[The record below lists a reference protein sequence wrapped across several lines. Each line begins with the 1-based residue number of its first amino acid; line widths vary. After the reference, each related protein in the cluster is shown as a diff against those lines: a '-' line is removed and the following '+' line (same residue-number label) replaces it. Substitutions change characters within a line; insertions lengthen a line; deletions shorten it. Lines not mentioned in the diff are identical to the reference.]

1 MSDMTILLIDDDDA
15 LRTALVQSF
24 QLADLAVEPFADG
37 EAALA
42 RLDAGFA
49 GAIVSD
55 IRMPRMDG
63 MELFKRVAAIDHEIP
78 VILMTGHGDVSMAVS
93 ALKTGAFDFI
103 AKPFATD
110 HLIASARRALEMR
123 RLVIDNRRL
132 RASADESALGE
143 PLIGDTPVMVRLREN
158 MRQVADADV
167 DILIEGETGT
177 GKELVATLLHR
188 WSRRRGRPFVAINCA
203 ALPDALAEADLF
215 GQEAGRNPHSRPVQS
230 GRIARAHRGT
240 LFLDEIESSP
250 TRLQG
255 ALLRVL
261 EEREIVPI
269 GADQPQALDLRVIAA
284 TKPGIEEWVAEGRF
298 RADLLYRL
306 DMVRLRI
313 PPLRERRADIPLLF
327 GYLLH
332 QAADQMKREA
342 PQIGPDVRAYLAD
355 HDWPGNV
362 RELANFAKRTVLGMQ
377 DVDAEVDAVLSLSQQ
392 VERFEATVIRAVLAR
407 VQGDSRSA
415 MAQLQLPRK
424 TFYDKLNRHEI
435 EIDHYRSGREK
446 P

>member
-1 MSDMTILLIDDDDA
+1 MTETPILLVDDDDA
-15 LRTALVQSF
+15 LRNALVQSF
-24 QLADLAVEPFADG
+24 QLADMAVEAFADG
-37 EAALA
+37 AAALS
-42 RLDAGFA
+42 RLDAGFD
-49 GAIVSD
+49 GAIISD

-63 MELFKRVAAIDHEIP
+63 MALFNRVAAIDHEIP
-78 VILMTGHGDVSMAVS
+78 VILMTGHGDVPMAVA
-93 ALKTGAFDFI
+93 ALRTGAFDFI

-123 RLVIDNRRL
+123 RLVLDNRRL
-132 RASADESALGE
+132 RAAADESAGGE
-143 PLIGDTPVMVRLREN
+143 PLIGETPAMIRLREN

-203 ALPDALAEADLF
+203 ALPDAIAEADLF
-215 GQEAGRNPHSRPVQS
+215 GQETGRAAHSRTTQP
-230 GRIARAHRGT
+230 GRIARADKGS

-250 TRLQG
+250 AWLQG

-261 EEREIVPI
+261 EEREILPV
-269 GADQPQALDLRVIAA
+269 GAEQPQMVDLRVIAA
-284 TKPGIEEWVAEGRF
+284 AKPGIEASVADGRF

-313 PPLRERRADIPLLF
+313 PPLRERRADVPLLF

-332 QAADQMKREA
+332 QAADRMKRDV
-342 PQIGPDVRAYLAD
+342 PRIGPDIQAYLAD

-362 RELANFAKRTVLGMQ
+362 RELTNFAKRVVLGMTM
-377 DVDAEVDAVLSLSQQ
+377 DGPVDDHLLSLAHQ
-392 VERFEATVIRAVLAR
+392 VERFEAGVIRQVLER
-407 VQGDSRSA
+407 VQGDARSA
-415 MAQLQLPRK
+415 MAELQLPRK
-424 TFYDKLNRHEI
+424 TFYDKLNRHN
-435 EIDHYRSGREK
+435 IDIDRYR

>member
-1 MSDMTILLIDDDDA
+1 MSEMPIFLIDDDDA
-15 LRTALVQSF
+15 LRNALVQSF
-24 QLADLAVEPFADG
+24 QLADLSVEAFADG
-37 EAALA
+37 ETALA

-63 MELFKRVAAIDHEIP
+63 MDLFKRISAIDHEIP
-78 VILMTGHGDVSMAVS
+78 VILMTGHGDVPMAVA
-93 ALKTGAFDFI
+93 ALRTGAFDFI

-123 RLVIDNRRL
+123 RLVLDNRRL
-132 RASADESALGE
+132 RIAADESAAGE
-143 PLIGDTPVMVRLREN
+143 PLIGETPAMVRLREN

-203 ALPDALAEADLF
+203 ALPDAIAEAALF
-215 GQEAGRNPHSRPVQS
+215 GQDGGGGASHSRSPQS
-230 GRIARAHRGT
+230 GRIARADKGT

-250 TRLQG
+250 TWLQG

-261 EEREIVPI
+261 EEREILPI
-269 GADQPQALDLRVIAA
+269 GAQQPQTVDLRVIAA
-284 TKPGIEEWVAEGRF
+284 TKPGIEASVAEGRF

-332 QAADQMKREA
+332 QTAAQMNREA
-342 PQIGPDVRAYLAD
+342 PRIGPDVRAYLAD

-362 RELANFAKRTVLGMQ
+362 RELANFAKRAVLGMQ
-377 DVDAEVDAVLSLSQQ
+377 EDPRGDAAPLPLSQQ
-392 VERFEATVIRAVLAR
+392 VERFEASIIRTVLER
-407 VQGDSRSA
+407 VHGDARSA

-424 TFYDKLNRHEI
+424 TFYDKLNRHGI
-435 EIDHYRSGREK
+435 EIDQYRR
-446 P
+446 

>member
-1 MSDMTILLIDDDDA
+1 MSDMPILLVDDDDA

-24 QLADLAVEPFADG
+24 QLADMPVEAFADG
-37 EAALA
+37 ASALA
-42 RLDAGFA
+42 RLSAGFD
-49 GAIVSD
+49 GAVVSD

-63 MELFKRVAAIDHEIP
+63 IELSRRIAAIDHEIP
-78 VILMTGHGDVSMAVS
+78 VILMTGHGDVPMAVS
-93 ALKTGAFDFI
+93 ALKAGAFDFI

-123 RLVIDNRRL
+123 RLVLDNRRL
-132 RASADESALGE
+132 RAAADDSATGE
-143 PLIGDTPVMVRLREN
+143 VLIGETPAMVRLRDN

-188 WSRRRGRPFVAINCA
+188 WSRRRGRSFVAINCA
-203 ALPDALAEADLF
+203 ALPDAIAEVDLF
-215 GQEAGRNPHSRPVQS
+215 GQAHSRTTQS
-230 GRIARAHRGT
+230 GRIARADKGS

-250 TRLQG
+250 AWLQG

-261 EEREIVPI
+261 EEREILPV
-269 GADQPQALDLRVIAA
+269 GAERPQTIDLRVIAA
-284 TKPGIEEWVAEGRF
+284 TKPGIEAHVAGGRF

-332 QAADQMKREA
+332 QAADQMKRA
-342 PQIGPDVRAYLAD
+342 VPRIGPEARAYLTD

-362 RELANFAKRTVLGMQ
+362 RELANYAKRAVLGMQ
-377 DVDAEVDAVLSLSQQ
+377 ADVPDSGERMGLSQQ
-392 VERFEATVIRAVLAR
+392 VERFEAAVIRRVLER
-407 VQGDSRSA
+407 TGGDARSA
-415 MAQLQLPRK
+415 MTELELPRK
-424 TFYDKLNRHEI
+424 TFYDKLNRHNI
-435 EIDHYRSGREK
+435 EIGDYRK
-446 P
+446 

>member
-1 MSDMTILLIDDDDA
+1 MNEMLIFLVDDDEA
-15 LRTALVQSF
+15 LRSALVQSF
-24 QLADLAVEPFADG
+24 QLADLAVEAFADG
-37 EAALA
+37 ASALA
-42 RLDAGFA
+42 RLDPAFQ

-63 MELFKRVAAIDHEIP
+63 IELFKRVAAIDHEIP
-78 VILMTGHGDVSMAVS
+78 VILMTGHGDVPMAVA
-93 ALKTGAFDFI
+93 ALKGGAFDFV

-110 HLIASARRALEMR
+110 HLVASARKALEMR
-123 RLVIDNRRL
+123 RLVLDNRRL
-132 RASADESALGE
+132 RAAADESASGE
-143 PLIGDTPVMVRLREN
+143 PLIGDTPAMVRLREN

-188 WSRRRGRPFVAINCA
+188 WSRRRGNPFVAINCA
-203 ALPDALAEADLF
+203 ALPDAIAEADLF
-215 GQEAGRNPHSRPVQS
+215 GQEVGRTPHGRTTQS
-230 GRIARAHRGT
+230 GRISRANKGS

-250 TRLQG
+250 TWLQG

-261 EEREIVPI
+261 EEREILPV
-269 GADQPQALDLRVIAA
+269 GAEQPQAVDLRVIAA
-284 TKPGIEEWVAEGRF
+284 SKPGIEASVADGRF

-332 QAADQMKREA
+332 QAAGQMKREP

-362 RELANFAKRTVLGMQ
+362 RELANFAKRAVLGIAA
-377 DVDAEVDAVLSLSQQ
+377 DTHVEGTIVSLNQQ
-392 VERFEATVIRAVLAR
+392 VERFEASLIRQVLER
-407 VQGDSRSA
+407 VNGDARSA
-415 MAQLQLPRK
+415 MAELQLPRK
-424 TFYDKLNRHEI
+424 TFYDKLNRHTI
-435 EIDHYRSGREK
+435 KIDRYRQ
-446 P
+446 

>member
-1 MSDMTILLIDDDDA
+1 MTEMPILLVDDDDA
-15 LRTALVQSF
+15 LRSALVQSF
-24 QLADLAVEPFADG
+24 QLADMAVEAFADG
-37 EAALA
+37 ASALA
-42 RLDAGFA
+42 RIDAGFG
-49 GAIVSD
+49 GAIISD

-63 MELFKRVAAIDHEIP
+63 MELFKRIAAIDHEIP
-78 VILMTGHGDVSMAVS
+78 VILMTGHGDVPMAVA

-110 HLIASARRALEMR
+110 HLVASARRALEMR
-123 RLVIDNRRL
+123 RLVLDNRRL
-132 RASADESALGE
+132 RAAVDDSTGSE
-143 PLIGDTPVMVRLREN
+143 PLIGETPAMVRLREN

-203 ALPDALAEADLF
+203 ALPHAIAEVDLF
-215 GQEAGRNPHSRPVQS
+215 GQESGRAAHNRTSQP
-230 GRIARAHRGT
+230 GRIARANKGS

-250 TRLQG
+250 AWLQG

-261 EEREIVPI
+261 EEREILPV
-269 GADQPQALDLRVIAA
+269 GAEQPQAVDLRVIAA
-284 TKPGIEEWVAEGRF
+284 TKPGIEASVAEGRF

-332 QAADQMKREA
+332 QAADQMKRDI
-342 PQIGPDVRAYLAD
+342 PRIGPDIQAYLAD

-362 RELANFAKRTVLGMQ
+362 RELTNFAKRTVLGMQ
-377 DVDAEVDAVLSLSQQ
+377 ADGAGEGGALSLTQQ
-392 VERFEATVIRAVLAR
+392 VERFEAGVIRQVLER
-407 VQGDSRSA
+407 VGGDARSA
-415 MAQLQLPRK
+415 MAELHLPRK
-424 TFYDKLNRHEI
+424 TFYDKLNRHGI
-435 EIDHYRSGREK
+435 EIDRYRR
-446 P
+446 